1 MHTKVITMQPVA
13 VSTSPSVPSSRR
25 SRSTPYRRSTRSSK
39 YRTAAFFIANG
50 RKAFDRFFV
59 ARMNVAIAQ
68 GSAMDAAAA
77 RVQLPMKRPRIGSIA
92 PSAPPRKK
100 ARISSIKD
108 SSLTAER
115 SESPVSVSVSVSV
128 SLSVSLSVSVS
139 LGSFWTTVPNRRGDM
154 VLVRRSHRL
163 TRIWA
168 EQSSPSVMILTCLKR
183 TTPI

>member
-1 MHTKVITMQPVA
+1 MQTKVIIMQPVV
-13 VSTSPSVPSSRR
+13 VSTSRR
-25 SRSTPYRRSTRSSK
+25 SRSNPYRRSK

-59 ARMNVAIAQ
+59 ARMNVAIAD
-68 GSAMDAAAA
+68 GFAMDVAAA
-77 RVQLPMKRPRIGSIA
+77 RVQLPMKRPRIVSIA

-115 SESPVSVSVSVSV
+115 SESPVPVP
-128 SLSVSLSVSVS
+128 VS
-139 LGSFWTTVPNRRGDM
+139 LGSFWTTAPNRSGDI

-163 TRIWA
+163 TVSR
-168 EQSSPSVMILTCLKR
+168 R
-183 TTPI
+183 